1 MNPVPDIYRILPEV
15 ILTLTG
21 VAVMLIDAS
30 LPPALPRRMLGW
42 VAAIGT
48 TIALWASLW
57 QLSLPEGT
65 GFYSTVETSAFTV
78 FFHVLICG
86 IVLVA
91 LLLSLD
97 TLPEHTHHQGEFYA
111 LIAFGAVGMCLLT
124 SAVELL
130 VVFVALEISSISTY
144 ILAGWRK
151 HTGRGP
157 EAAIKY
163 FLLGSFATAFLLYG
177 IALVFG
183 ATGTTQIYQI
193 AQLAPAAQN
202 QSLIIAA
209 LALMLVGIL
218 FKVSAAPFHVWTPDV
233 YEGAPSP
240 VVALLSTAPKAAA
253 FALLLRVVYEML
265 PNLHYLW
272 APLLWIVAV
281 LSMTVGNLAALR
293 QQNVKR
299 MLAYSAIAHAGY
311 LLAAFAGLSN
321 QNGLSESGIAA
332 AAFYIAAYAAMNVGI
347 FAVVTLVAGYEEQL
361 SLIDD
366 YRGLVYRSPLLGSL
380 LIFFLIS
387 LIGVPFTGGFFG
399 KFYSFSAAVGG
410 GAIWLA
416 IIGLLN
422 SGLAAAYYLR
432 LVVVAAQRP
441 LPDTDSSADSANI
454 AAPRP
459 LVGAAVI
466 AALFLAVAA
475 TLVLGIIPG
484 ATLDAAQSAAH
495 TLQAPPQTAAVD
507 PLVAS
512 HEPARIKSNRLPRV
526 RSGTLRSSPKALASI
541 QSMKDL
547 HDRGIA
553 LNLGN

>member
-1 MNPVPDIYRILPEV
+1 MNSVPDIYRILPEV
-15 ILTLTG
+15 ILTVTG
-21 VAVMLIDAS
+21 AAIMVLDAS
-30 LPPALPRRMLGW
+30 IPPSWPRRPLGW

-48 TIALWASLW
+48 TVALWASLW

-65 GFYSTVETSAFTV
+65 AFFNTVETSAFTV

-97 TLPEHTHHQGEFYA
+97 TLPEHSHHQGEYYA
-111 LIAFGAVGMCLLT
+111 LIVFGAVGMCLLT
-124 SAVELL
+124 SAIELL
-130 VVFVALEISSISTY
+130 VVFIALEISSISTY
-144 ILAGWRK
+144 ILTCYRK
-151 HTGRGP
+151 QTDRGP

-193 AQLAPAAQN
+193 AQLAPVAQN
-202 QSLIIAA
+202 QTLVLAA

-253 FALLLRVVYEML
+253 FALLLRVVYEMFPHL
-265 PNLHYLW
+265 RSVW

-311 LLAAFAGLSN
+311 LLAAFAGIGSI
-321 QNGLSESGIAA
+321 GIAA
-332 AAFYIAAYAAMNVGI
+332 ASFYIAAYAAMNVGI
-347 FAVVTLVAGYEEQL
+347 FAVITLVGGYDEHL

-366 YRGLVYRSPLLGSL
+366 FRGLMYRSPFLASL

-387 LIGVPFTGGFFG
+387 LIGIPFTGGFFG
-399 KFYSFSAAVGG
+399 KFYSFTAAVDG
-410 GAIWLA
+410 GAIALA

-432 LVVVAAQRP
+432 LALVCAQRP
-441 LPDTDSSADSANI
+441 SPDQT
-454 AAPRP
+454 APP
-459 LVGAAVI
+459 KPVVGVAVGAA
-466 AALFLAVAA
+466 LLLAVAA

-484 ATLDAAQSAAH
+484 AVLHAAQSAAH
-495 TLQAPPQTAAVD
+495 TLQSPPQTPVPAVPD
-507 PLVAS
+507 PAP
-512 HEPARIKSNRLPRV
+512 PAR
-526 RSGTLRSSPKALASI
+526 
-541 QSMKDL
+541 
-547 HDRGIA
+547 
-553 LNLGN
+553 